1 MIRMV
6 IFALAVSAVVLERP
20 VPESTPVVGGP
31 CEGCEAVFQGMPDPV
46 TSHARIAPAS
56 EPGAP
61 MMIEGVVVD
70 ASGVPVEGVI
80 VYAYHTDDRGIY
92 PRDERFA
99 GQAAYRH
106 GKLRGWAIT
115 DADGRYSFDTIR
127 PAGYP
132 ETSIPAHVDRT
143 LLQWTADQSPAQL
156 RSVLAWLDEQ
166 HLMDVSHRDRLL
178 FESSIVSIAEAMEA
192 GEVNEARA
200 RMVAVCHR
208 YLRANEV
215 TRATAERI
223 GRLPSD
229 ASVEPAAEPTGPPR
243 QG

>member
-106 GKLRGWAIT
+106 GRLRGWAIT

-132 ETSIPAHVDRT
+132 ETSIPAHVHMHVIEVGRCTYYIDDINFEDDPRLT
-143 LLQWTADQSPAQL
+143 P
-156 RSVLAWLDEQ
+156 RE
-166 HLMDVSHRDRLL
+166 RDRSHARGGSGLVSPRKD
-178 FESSIVSIAEAMEA
+178 SSGVWM
-192 GEVNEARA
+192 
-200 RMVAVCHR
+200 
-208 YLRANEV
+208 V
-215 TRATAERI
+215 TRDI
-223 GRLPSD
+223 RLGENIPGYPGETS
-229 ASVEPAAEPTGPPR
+229 R
-243 QG
+243 